1 MYKRKINE
9 FYFEREDGSNVIR
22 IYRNGDPEAIAS
34 IKIDKDATSKDVDYE
49 IMDWYSNQV

>member
-9 FYFEREDGSNVIR
+9 FYFEKEEGSNIIR

-34 IKIDKDATSKDVDYE
+34 IKIDKDATPKDVDYE